1 MCVCSPE
8 AHELQSELKT
18 KHLVKE
24 KGQYAPGTLVM
35 AAQGIVKA
43 L

>member
-18 KHLVKE
+18 QHLVKE

-35 AAQGIVKA
+35 TAQGIVKG

>member
-1 MCVCSPE
+1 MCVYSPE
-8 AHELQSELKT
+8 AHELQNELKT
-18 KHLVKE
+18 QHLVKE

-35 AAQGIVKA
+35 TAQGIEKD